1 MRGNKFTDAWMAGK
15 KNALMFLSW
24 ILHTD
29 TTLTILFLRGETR
42 EGINNKKA
50 ITGVQAWN
58 NEGLA

>member
-1 MRGNKFTDAWMAGK
+1 MRGNKFIGAWMTK

-29 TTLTILFLRGETR
+29 ITLTILFLKRETR

-58 NEGLA
+58 KEGPA